1 MRITAQLIDTR
12 TDAHLWSRTWDRP
25 LQEVFKVQEEIARAV
40 ADALAISLGVGD
52 LAQVPG
58 MTRNVEAYEALL
70 AGRAAIR
77 ENTPQSV
84 QRAIDLMERAVAQD
98 PSFALGWM
106 ALSSTCREATILLA
120 DPPGKPWLVR
130 SQEALAESR
139 RLAPDAYYVKFGL
152 ITESMSTGSWGEVA
166 KQFDE
171 IETIAA
177 RQGLQLNLDGD
188 RGLFMLAVGHASD
201 AVPLLERA
209 RNRDPLNVFPAAI
222 LGEAYANTGKLDAA
236 FAEFDRG
243 LAVQKNPRI
252 YGNAVVTAMAT
263 RDRRLIEQ
271 RLDAMI
277 SSGLDNSGFSSAMKP
292 LLDEP
297 DQALVELRRLG
308 ASATNSQSR
317 AAFGTGAA
325 YFGDAR
331 LAFDLLRTPTL
342 RNTQA
347 ELLRFWRPIA
357 RDARALPEFKQLMR
371 DVGLVDYWR
380 EYVWGDFCKPVGVD
394 DFECY

>member
-1 MRITAQLIDTR
+1 MR
-12 TDAHLWSRTWDRP
+12 S
-25 LQEVFKVQEEIARAV
+25 E
-40 ADALAISLGVGD
+40 
-52 LAQVPG
+52 
-58 MTRNVEAYEALL
+58 
-70 AGRAAIR
+70 
-77 ENTPQSV
+77 
-84 QRAIDLMERAVAQD
+84 
-98 PSFALGWM
+98 
-106 ALSSTCREATILLA
+106 
-120 DPPGKPWLVR
+120 
-130 SQEALAESR
+130 EALAESR

-263 RDRRLIEQ
+263 RDRKLIEQ

-297 DQALVELRRLG
+297 DQALDELRRLG

-357 RDARALPEFKQLMR
+357 REVRRLPEFKQLVR
-371 DVGLVDYWR
+371 ELGLVDYWR
-380 EYVWGDFCKPVGVD
+380 EYGWGDFCKPTTGD
-394 DFECY
+394 DFECN